1 MVDPGY
7 IDLTDVKFIAN
18 ENEPSLIP
26 QDRYV
31 DDEVPLDADDFVTDK
46 GTSSPTA
53 SPTAKTTTKATAD
66 KGTSSPT
73 ASPTAKATTKATAE
87 PTAEATAKATSKATS
102 AVTTSA
108 TSKVTLS
115 ATEDATSSATEDG
128 GRNLVSQDSVVSYPL
143 FAHNRFFYCPF
154 FSQIFYTFT
163 DRLGFLS

>member
-31 DDEVPLDADDFVTDK
+31 DDEVPLDADDFVT
-46 GTSSPTA
+46 
-53 SPTAKTTTKATAD
+53 D